1 MILESCIP
9 LFLIIFYLGG
19 GEGGRESFNHS
30 LRIFLFLRTF
40 NTEALYIGVWFSGG
54 SSKLLEAEDGIR
66 ITLLIS

>member
-9 LFLIIFYLGG
+9 LFLIFFFRWAGWGG
-19 GEGGRESFNHS
+19 SFNHS

-40 NTEALYIGVWFSGG
+40 NTEALYIEVWFSDG
-54 SSKLLEAEDGIR
+54 SSKLLEAEDEIR